1 MFCSSHYLMFALYIS
16 LGQKCLKYVSHIKQL
31 SEIKKKGS
39 YANN

>member
-1 MFCSSHYLMFALYIS
+1 MFCSSHYLMFALYIQLS
-16 LGQKCLKYVSHIKQL
+16 AKMLKTCFSRKQL

>member
-1 MFCSSHYLMFALYIS
+1 MFCSSHYLMFALYIQ
-16 LGQKCLKYVSHIKQL
+16 LRAKKLKICFSPKQL